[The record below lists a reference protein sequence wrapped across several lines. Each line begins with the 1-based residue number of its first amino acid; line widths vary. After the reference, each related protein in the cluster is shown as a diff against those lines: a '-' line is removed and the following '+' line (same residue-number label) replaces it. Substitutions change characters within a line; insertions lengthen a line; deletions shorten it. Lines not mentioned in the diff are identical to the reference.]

1 MGTTLTG
8 LARCTTG
15 ARFTNG
21 VSRTGFGL
29 IGGTTRFTRGG
40 NLGSGAR
47 GAKRILGANGAF
59 GAFEKEEKDGT
70 ERTWDTLGARGT
82 VGAFLKQSA
91 SRSVSSKMKKRL
103 R

>member
-1 MGTTLTG
+1 LGTTLTG

-21 VSRTGFGL
+21 VSRTGLGL
-29 IGGTTRFTRGG
+29 NGGTTRFTRGG
-40 NLGSGAR
+40 NLGRGAR

-82 VGAFLKQSA
+82 SGALLKQCA
-91 SRSVSSKMKKRL
+91 RCSVSSNMKNRL